1 MKCPHCKTP
10 LKAHEKICAKCGHTV
25 KTARQKRRCDLI
37 LAGLLLMRLL
47 LTIGLTF
54 KMLKQHQ
61 KN

>member
-10 LKAHEKICAKCGHTV
+10 LKAHEKICAKCGRTV
-25 KTARQKRRCDLI
+25 KTARQKRRRDLI

>member
-10 LKAHEKICAKCGHTV
+10 LKAHEKICAKCGYTV
-25 KTARQKRRCDLI
+25 KTARQKRRRDLI

>member
-25 KTARQKRRCDLI
+25 KMARQKRRRDLI

-47 LTIGLTF
+47 LTIELTF